1 MLHEN
6 RIWSV
11 SEIESAEKLARLLTE
26 MTWCGCQAFSVQG
39 YPQYVWVNDSTSP
52 DRLQEYG
59 VLKRNY
65 PDGKIM
71 QIESITFSWCD
82 FDQALQFIQRTLAG
96 KDDNNSLACEV
107 VSTLQTPL
115 EHGKCQ
121 HCA

>member
-1 MLHEN
+1 ML
-6 RIWSV
+6 S
-11 SEIESAEKLARLLTE
+11 E
-26 MTWCGCQAFSVQG
+26 MTWCCCKAFSVRG
-39 YPQYVWVNDSTSP
+39 DPQYVWVNDSTSS

-59 VLKRNY
+59 VLKRDC

-82 FDQALQFIQRTLAG
+82 LDQALEFIQRTLAG
-96 KDDNNSLACEV
+96 KDDNNSFVCEIHPH
-107 VSTLQTPL
+107 LQTPL